1 MRQRIIV
8 AMLDGLGWDYW
19 EQSEMPN
26 LRRIAESGRL
36 TKGSAVFPTLT
47 NINNVS
53 IACGC
58 WPEAHGVAAN
68 CYYDQVSNSARFL
81 EDSSF
86 LLCRTLFSRAADRG
100 IKSALLTCKGKTLG
114 ILGKDVE
121 LGLAAENLSGNLLQ
135 RYSKP
140 PSMYSAEI
148 NYWLWEA
155 ALDILGNRPEI
166 GFLYVHTTDFPMH
179 RWSPKDEESLT
190 HLRRLDEYLGDAVR
204 KAPDAALLVT
214 ADHGMNSKT
223 VCLDLG
229 KICANRDRPLKFA
242 VSPLADRLLEH
253 HGGHG
258 GVSYLYL
265 EQPSDAKDVLNILLS
280 LEGVEEVLDRNT
292 AAQRFHLPADRLG
305 DLVVLA
311 GPDCVFGSLEKER
324 IILPD
329 GYRNHGS
336 LHESDIPLISYN
348 LADKNTSAHQLKYNF
363 ELTSGLFSI

>member
-8 AMLDGLGWDYW
+8 AMLDGFGWDYR
-19 EQSEMPN
+19 EKSGMPA
-26 LRRIAESGRL
+26 LGRMAENDRMQ
-36 TKGSAVFPTLT
+36 KGSAVFPTLT
-47 NINNVS
+47 NVNNVS

-58 WPEAHGVAAN
+58 WPEIHGVAAN
-68 CYYDQVSNSARFL
+68 SYYDEASNSARFL

-86 LLCRTLFSRAADRG
+86 LKCRTLFSRAAEQG
-100 IKSALLTCKGKTLG
+100 IKSALLTCKSKTLG

-121 LGLAAENLSGNLLQ
+121 LGLAAENLSGNLLD

-155 ALDILGNRPEI
+155 ALDILDKRPDI

-179 RWSPKDEESLT
+179 RWRPEEKESLL
-190 HLRRLDEYLGDAVR
+190 HLRRVDEYLGEAIR

-214 ADHGMNSKT
+214 ADHGMNNKIF
-223 VCLDLG
+223 CLDLAR
-229 KICANRDRPLKFA
+229 ICAGRGWPLQFA
-242 VSPLADRLLEH
+242 VSPVADRLIEH

-265 EQPSDAKDVLNILLS
+265 KRPGDTENVLQILNS
-280 LEGVEEVLDRNT
+280 LDGVEEVLDRQT
-292 AAQRFHLPADRLG
+292 AAYRFHLPADRLG

-311 GPDCVFGSLEKER
+311 GPDCVFGSLNEEKTL
-324 IILPD
+324 LPE

-336 LHESDIPLISYN
+336 LHESDIPILSYN
-348 LADKNTSAHQLKYNF
+348 LNGKDTSLRRMRYNF
-363 ELTSGLFSI
+363 ELTSGLF

>member
-1 MRQRIIV
+1 MQQRIIV
-8 AMLDGLGWDYW
+8 AMLDGFGWDYW

-26 LRRIAESGRL
+26 LRRIVENGRI
-36 TKGSAVFPTLT
+36 TRGNAVFPTLT
-47 NINNVS
+47 NVNNVS

-58 WPEAHGVAAN
+58 WPETHGVAAN
-68 CYYDQVSNSARFL
+68 CYYDQASNSARFL

-86 LLCRTLFSRAADRG
+86 LLCPTLSSRAAAQG
-100 IKSALLTCKGKTLG
+100 IKSALLTCKSKTLG

-121 LGLAAENLSGNLLQ
+121 LGLAAENLSGNLLN
-135 RYSKP
+135 RYSRP

-155 ALDILGNRPEI
+155 ALDILDTRPDI

-179 RWSPKDEESLT
+179 RWHPGDKESLA
-190 HLRRLDEYLGDAVR
+190 HLRRVDEYLGEAVR
-204 KAPDAALLVT
+204 RAPDAALLVT
-214 ADHGMNSKT
+214 ADHGMNGKRF
-223 VCLDLG
+223 CLDLAR
-229 KICANRDRPLKFA
+229 ICAGRGHPLKFA
-242 VSPLADRLLEH
+242 VSPVADRLLEH

-265 EQPSDAKDVLNILLS
+265 KQAGDADDVLHILLS
-280 LEGVEEVLDRNT
+280 LDGVEEVLDSKT

-311 GPDCVFGSLEKER
+311 GPDCVFGTLEEER
-324 IILPD
+324 SVLPD

-336 LHESDIPLISYN
+336 LYETDIPIISYN
-348 LADKNTSAHQLKYNF
+348 VADKKLAARKMQYNF
-363 ELTSGLFSI
+363 ELTSGLF

>member
-1 MRQRIIV
+1 
-8 AMLDGLGWDYW
+8 MLDGFGWDYW

-26 LRRIAESGRL
+26 LRRMAENGRV

-47 NINNVS
+47 NVNNVS

-58 WPEAHGVAAN
+58 WPEIHGVATN
-68 CYYDQVSNSARFL
+68 CYYDQASHVARLL
-81 EDSSF
+81 EDASF
-86 LLCRTLFSRAADRG
+86 LLCPTLFSCAAGQG

-121 LGLAAENLSGNLLQ
+121 LALAAENLSGNLLQ

-140 PSMYSAEI
+140 PAMYSAEI

-155 ALDILGNRPEI
+155 ALDILNNRSDI

-179 RWSPKDEESLT
+179 RWSPEEKESLA
-190 HLRRLDEYLGDAVR
+190 HLKRLDEYLGEVTR
-204 KAPDAALLVT
+204 KAPDAALLLT

-223 VCLDLG
+223 VCLDLARV
-229 KICANRDRPLKFA
+229 CAGRGQALKFA

-265 EQPSDAKDVLNILLS
+265 NHPDDTDDVLDILHS
-280 LEGVEEVLDRNT
+280 LDGVEEVLDRKA
-292 AAQRFHLPADRLG
+292 AAQHFHLPADRLG

-311 GPDCVFGSLEKER
+311 GPDCVFGSLEEEKN
-324 IILPD
+324 ILPE

-336 LHESDIPLISYN
+336 LHESDIPIISYN
-348 LADKNTSAHQLKYNF
+348 LDDTKASARQLKYNF
-363 ELTSGLFSI
+363 ELTRGLF